1 MEFRLLGSFQAR
13 HGGIPVQLR
22 ARRQERRLLAILL
35 LDAGHT
41 VTADRLAE
49 LLWDVDDK
57 AMHRG
62 TVHTYMARLRAA
74 LRPYDVP
81 VVTQGDGYAVDVDG
95 HTLDISEFEGLVGRV
110 HRASDRGERLQL
122 CDAALDLWR
131 GELLAD
137 LFDDRLRE
145 RLGRYLDE
153 QRTTLHET
161 RAEAML
167 ELGRPAQVVTDV
179 EPLVDVLPTRERLVA
194 ILMTAL
200 YRCGRP
206 GDALREYQRCERAM
220 TGNLDLTP
228 GPDLQNLRE
237 QIERGDPRLDRP
249 VTPVY
254 QVRVRDQWLPWSVG
268 GHPALDFCNTFAG
281 WGGPRTPGDEWLRSY
296 ATLATWLG
304 YADLAE
310 EHVVSRL
317 IWQARQSPVEASSIL
332 DEARKL
338 RTYLYASLTHRDDA
352 HAFEVVGRYATAAA
366 KLASFVRDQTG
377 LGRWRV
383 SLRQAGLRLPVH
395 AVALASTE
403 LLGDARRYT
412 VQACESP
419 MCGWLFLDDSGRRR
433 WCSVST
439 CAPRSE
445 TGRRLCG
452 TLTTAS

>member
-13 HGGIPVQLR
+13 HRGIPVQLR

-35 LDAGHT
+35 LDAGHV

-49 LLWDVDDK
+49 LLWDADDG
-57 AMHRG
+57 ATRRG
-62 TVHTYMARLRAA
+62 TVQTYVGRLRAA
-74 LRPYDVP
+74 LRPYDIA
-81 VVTQGDGYAVDVDG
+81 VVRQGDGYAIDVDG
-95 HTLDISEFEGLVGRV
+95 HTIDISEFERLVGRV
-110 HRASDRGERLQL
+110 HRATDRGEQLRL
-122 CDAALDLWR
+122 CGAALELWR

-137 LFDDRLRE
+137 LFDDRLRN

-167 ELGRPAQVVTDV
+167 ELGHHAQVVTDV
-179 EPLVDVLPTRERLVA
+179 EPLVEELPTRERLVA

-206 GDALREYQRCERAM
+206 GDAIREYRRCERAM
-220 TGNLDLTP
+220 AGSLDLTP
-228 GPDLQNLRE
+228 GPDLQNLCG
-237 QIERGDPRLDRP
+237 QIERADPRLDRP

-296 ATLATWLG
+296 AALATWLG
-304 YADLAE
+304 YADLAD

-317 IWQARQSPVEASSIL
+317 IWQARQNPLEASSIL
-332 DEARKL
+332 DDARNL
-338 RTYLYASLTHRDDA
+338 RSYLYASLTNRDDA

-377 LGRWRV
+377 LGRWRLP
-383 SLRQAGLRLPVH
+383 LRPAGLRLPVH
-395 AVALASTE
+395 AVALAATE

-412 VQACESP
+412 VRACESP
-419 MCGWLFLDDSGRRR
+419 MCGWLFVDDSGRRR
-433 WCSVST
+433 WCAVST
-439 CAPRSE
+439 CSPQSE
-445 TGRRLCG
+445 TGRQHCG
-452 TLTTAS
+452 ALATAS